1 MKNLLKNSDW
11 DDIQEPQMIGEIL
24 IAAGKIN
31 LIHLSMALDA
41 QKFRKIPLGE
51 IFIIMNVITK
61 NELEQALNIQKYITQ
76 RVKNENQ

>member
-1 MKNLLKNSDW
+1 MKNLFKNSDW

-41 QKFRKIPLGE
+41 QKFQKIPLGE
-51 IFIIMNVITK
+51 IFILMNTISK
-61 NELEQALNIQKYITQ
+61 DDLEQALILQKYINL
-76 RVKNENQ
+76 RVTNEN